1 MGRRIF
7 LALLVGA
14 ALSCA
19 AAAPAQ
25 EGAPKQTPP
34 DRVTVAETKALL
46 ADKKPA
52 LALDVRH
59 GIETRIKGAKHIQ
72 LDQLESRLSELPRDR
87 EIITYCS

>member
-19 AAAPAQ
+19 GAAPAQ

-34 DRVTVAETKALL
+34 DRVTVAEAKALL

-52 LALDVRH
+52 LVVDVRH
-59 GIETRIKGAKHIQ
+59 GAERKIKGAVHIS
-72 LDQLESRLSELPRDR
+72 LDHLESRLSELPRDR